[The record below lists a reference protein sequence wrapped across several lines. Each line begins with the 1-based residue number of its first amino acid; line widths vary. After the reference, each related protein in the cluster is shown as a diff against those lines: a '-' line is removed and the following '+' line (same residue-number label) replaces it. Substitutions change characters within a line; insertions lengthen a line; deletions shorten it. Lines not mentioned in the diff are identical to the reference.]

1 MGFFEELKRRNVF
14 RVGVAYAVTAWL
26 ILQFT
31 EILMEILE
39 LPGWVGKSILV
50 LLAVGFVLALV
61 LAWAYELTP
70 EGVKKESDVDRS
82 RSVSAKTGRK
92 LDYAIMAL
100 LALGLI
106 YFIWESRFR
115 AGHEAPGSV
124 AAVQQSTATPRTS
137 VGTSIA
143 QPNSIAVLPFVNMSG
158 DADNEFFSDGV
169 SEEILNVLA
178 RIPEL
183 KVAARTSAFAFK
195 GTNSN
200 ISEIAS
206 ELKVANILE
215 GSVRKSGNQVRVTA
229 QLIKADDG
237 FHLWSDTYDRQLDN
251 IFAIQDEIA
260 RAIADNLKVA
270 LNLEAGESGNLTGTT
285 SLEAY
290 EYYLQGMAKWH
301 LRTPDNLFSAV
312 ENFDQAIRIDPRFA
326 RAYAGAA
333 LAWAVIPGYVAFD
346 AAKAAAKA
354 VEYANHA
361 LQLDPNLAEAM
372 TALGWIAGSRV
383 NIDEAKA
390 YFEHSIE
397 LNPSFATSYQ
407 WYGRVLSDAGD
418 IAGSLAMYQHAWD
431 LDPRSRIIGIN
442 YADHLMRAGLSD
454 QAWQTNAAV
463 REFAPDFPDGLEQAL
478 VFSLIESDCAGI
490 ATYGHS
496 LAQLLNKA
504 QDSTDVY
511 VEICEAPDESTRAGA
526 IARIISWPKNSFSDP
541 QSPALTYEVE
551 LGLALIE
558 LEEFEA
564 ALELLVRSFAR
575 GKATNETGSQ
585 AIYDANSYRTISTPN
600 GRRFACDPRAVALFQ
615 QAQLPPPPPQQKC
628 N

>member
-1 MGFFEELKRRNVF
+1 MSFFAELKRRNVF
-14 RVGVAYAVTAWL
+14 RVGAAYAVTAWL

-31 EILMEILE
+31 EILMEFLE

-50 LLAVGFVLALV
+50 LLGVGFVLALI
-61 LAWAYELTP
+61 LAWAFELTP
-70 EGVKKESDVDRS
+70 EGVKKESEVDRS
-82 RSVSAKTGRK
+82 QSVTAKTGRK
-92 LDYAIMAL
+92 LDRAIMAL
-100 LALGLI
+100 LALGLM

-115 AGHEAPGSV
+115 TGQEAPRGV
-124 AAVQQSTATPRTS
+124 VEAVQESTAFPPTPVPS
-137 VGTSIA
+137 SSI

-200 ISEIAS
+200 IGDIAS
-206 ELKVANILE
+206 ELKVANVLE

-237 FHLWSDTYDRQLDN
+237 FHLWSATYDRQLDN

-260 RAIADNLKVA
+260 RAIAENLKVA
-270 LNLEAGESGNLTGTT
+270 MKLEAGKSGNLTGTT

-290 EYYLQGMAKWH
+290 EHYLQGMAKWH

-312 ENFDQAIRIDPRFA
+312 EDFDQAIRIDPQFA

-333 LAWAVIPGYVAFD
+333 LAWAVIPGYVSFD
-346 AAKAAAKA
+346 AEEAADKT

-372 TALGWIAGSRV
+372 TALAWTAGSRM

-407 WYGRVLSDAGD
+407 WYGRLLADAGD
-418 IAGSLAMYQHAWD
+418 IPGSLAMYQRAWD
-431 LDPRSRIIGIN
+431 LDPRSRIIGAN
-442 YADHLMRAGLSD
+442 YALQLVRAGLSD
-454 QAWQTNAAV
+454 QAWKANAAV
-463 REFAPDFPDGLEQAL
+463 MDFAPEFPDSLELAMM
-478 VFSLIESDCAGI
+478 FSLIKSDCTGVS
-490 ATYGHS
+490 TYGHR
-496 LAQLLNKA
+496 LAQLLKKT
-504 QDSTDVY
+504 QDATDVY
-511 VEICEAPDESTRAGA
+511 VELCEKSDPSTRAGA
-526 IARIISWPKNSFSDP
+526 IATIISWPEDSFADP
-541 QSPALTYEVE
+541 QSPVLTYDIE
-551 LGLALIE
+551 LGAALIE
-558 LEEFEA
+558 LGEFEA
-564 ALELLVRSFAR
+564 ALVLLGRSV
-575 GKATNETGSQ
+575 
-585 AIYDANSYRTISTPN
+585 ANGEAKRNDVNWYRTSSTPN
-600 GRRFACDPRAVALFQ
+600 GRRFACDPRALALFE
-615 QAQLPPPPPQQKC
+615 QAELPPPSAQLKC